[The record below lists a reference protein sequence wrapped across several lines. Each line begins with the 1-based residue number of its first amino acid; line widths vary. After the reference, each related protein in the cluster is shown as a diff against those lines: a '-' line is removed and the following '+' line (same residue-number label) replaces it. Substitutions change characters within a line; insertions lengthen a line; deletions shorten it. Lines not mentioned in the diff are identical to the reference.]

1 MMRKKKRIYIDMCA
15 LNRPFDELIDF
26 RAKMEAQAVIFLI
39 HGIIDGTYILCN
51 SDIIEYEWSQ
61 MPMVEKKFL
70 VKKIMYLAKEKIT
83 LNEEV
88 TKLAKEFE
96 ISGMKAYDA
105 LHLASSI
112 LGRCDCF
119 ISTDDKF
126 VKKAK
131 NNTERIKV
139 FNPLEFYIYEVLH

>member
-1 MMRKKKRIYIDMCA
+1 
-15 LNRPFDELIDF
+15 
-26 RAKMEAQAVIFLI
+26 MEAQAVIFLI
-39 HGIIDGTYILCN
+39 QKIIDGTYILCN

-61 MPMVEKKFL
+61 MPMMEKKFL
-70 VKKIMYLAKEKIT
+70 VKKIIALAKENIT

-88 TKLAKEFE
+88 TELANGFE
-96 ISGMKAYDA
+96 NSSMKAYDA

-119 ISTDDKF
+119 ISTDDKL

-131 NNTERIKV
+131 KNTEKIKV
-139 FNPLEFYIYEVLH
+139 FNPLEFYIYEVLN